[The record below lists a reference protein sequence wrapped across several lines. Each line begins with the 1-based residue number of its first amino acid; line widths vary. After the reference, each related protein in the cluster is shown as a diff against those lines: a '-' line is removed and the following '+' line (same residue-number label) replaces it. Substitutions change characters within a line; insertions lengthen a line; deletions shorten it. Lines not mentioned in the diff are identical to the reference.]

1 MRHNLTSRK
10 RLYEQHLHTLNEIS
24 QALGEK
30 DGYTQAHGH
39 RVALYA
45 MRLARRLGFSPQDIR
60 NIGIGGLFHD
70 VGKLALSDRI
80 FTNRETQL
88 PSDLQQEVRC
98 HPLIGAAFLKNIDF
112 LKPAVDFVLF
122 HHERE
127 DGNGY
132 PFGLK
137 AGEIPPGAKIVS
149 IADCFDAVTTDRP
162 YQKGQSIASAYEILR
177 EGCRRYFCEE
187 YVETFIEE
195 IEENGIIP
203 DTGPDPQ
210 LADKLVRSAASCS
223 VRQANT

>member
-1 MRHNLTSRK
+1 MQQNLTSRK
-10 RLYEQHLHTLNEIS
+10 RLNEQHLHILSEIS

-30 DGYTQAHGH
+30 DRYTQAHGH

-45 MRLARRLGFSPQDIR
+45 MRLARRLGFSPEDIR
-60 NIGIGGLFHD
+60 NVGIGGLFHD

-80 FTNRETQL
+80 FTNRETHL
-88 PSDLQQEVRC
+88 PGDLRQEVRC
-98 HPLIGAAFLKNIDF
+98 HPLIGAALLKNIDF

-149 IADCFDAVTTDRP
+149 IADCFDAVTTNRP
-162 YQKGQSIASAYEILR
+162 YQRGQSIASAYRILR

-203 DTGPDPQ
+203 DTGPDPL
-210 LADKLVRSAASCS
+210 LADKLVRSAAGYS
-223 VRQANT
+223 VR

>member
-1 MRHNLTSRK
+1 
-10 RLYEQHLHTLNEIS
+10 
-24 QALGEK
+24 
-30 DGYTQAHGH
+30 
-39 RVALYA
+39 

-112 LKPAVDFVLF
+112 MKPAVDFVLF